1 MEERHFEII
10 VEGKVQGVYFRK
22 STQEIAK
29 LLDIR
34 GYVKNQTDGTVLIRA
49 LGNTVQIDQFLT
61 WCRSGPPSANVTKL
75 TVNDMK
81 PEVFNVFEIR

>member
-1 MEERHFEII
+1 MDERQVEII

-34 GYVKNQTDGTVLIRA
+34 GFVKNRSDGSVLIQA
-49 LGNTVQIDQFLT
+49 LGNSVQIDHLLT
-61 WCRSGPPSANVTKL
+61 WCQTGPPTANVTKL
-75 TVNDMK
+75 TVNDMN
-81 PEVFNVFEIR
+81 PEAFNVFEIR